1 MSAGPNGSS
10 NVEVEAKYDV
20 DDDTPLPDWSAVP
33 GVVAVGDPEP
43 RDLDARYLDTPTAD
57 LARAGVAMRRRTGGP
72 DAGWHVKGPAE
83 GAGRTETQWPLD
95 AEVDP
100 DADPDADPVVPPAV
114 QDAVA
119 AIARPPFV
127 ALARLRNHRTA
138 YSLRDAEGREVAEF
152 VDDRVRARDER
163 RGVESSWRE
172 WEVELGAA
180 APTDDAGREAFF
192 AAVDAAVF
200 AAGGRPAASG
210 SKLARTLGH

>member
-10 NVEVEAKYDV
+10 NVEVETKYDV
-20 DDDTPLPDWSAVP
+20 DDDTPLPDWSTLP
-33 GVVAVGDPEP
+33 GVATVGDPEP
-43 RDLDARYLDTPTAD
+43 RDLDARYLDTPAAD
-57 LARAGVAMRRRTGGP
+57 LARAGVAMRRRLGGP

-83 GAGRTETQWPLD
+83 GAGRTETQWPLEAD
-95 AEVDP
+95 DVDP
-100 DADPDADPVVPPAV
+100 EADPVVPPAV
-114 QDAVA
+114 QDAVS
-119 AIARPPFV
+119 AIARPPFA

-138 YSLRDAEGREVAEF
+138 YALRDAEGNEVAEF

-180 APTDDAGREAFF
+180 GPTDDEGRAAFF

-210 SKLARTLGH
+210 SKLARALGH

>member
-10 NVEVEAKYDV
+10 NVEVETKYDV
-20 DDDTPLPDWSAVP
+20 DDATPLPDWSTLP
-33 GVVAVGDPEP
+33 GVATVGDPEP
-43 RDLDARYLDTPTAD
+43 RDLDARYLDTPAAD
-57 LARAGVAMRRRTGGP
+57 LARAGVAMRRRLGGP

-83 GAGRTETQWPLD
+83 GAGRTETQWPLEAD
-95 AEVDP
+95 DVDP
-100 DADPDADPVVPPAV
+100 EADPVVPPAV
-114 QDAVA
+114 QDAVS
-119 AIARPPFV
+119 AIARPPFA

-138 YSLRDAEGREVAEF
+138 YALRDAEGNEVAEF

-180 APTDDAGREAFF
+180 GPTDDEGRAAFF

-210 SKLARTLGH
+210 SKLARALGH

>member
-10 NVEVEAKYDV
+10 NVEVETKYDV
-20 DDDTPLPDWSAVP
+20 DDDTPLPDWSTLP
-33 GVVAVGDPEP
+33 GVATVGDPEP
-43 RDLDARYLDTPTAD
+43 RDLDARYLDTPAAD
-57 LARAGVAMRRRTGGP
+57 LARAGVAMRRRLGGP

-83 GAGRTETQWPLD
+83 GAGRTETQWPLEAD
-95 AEVDP
+95 DVDP
-100 DADPDADPVVPPAV
+100 EADPIVPPAV
-114 QDAVA
+114 QDAVS
-119 AIARPPFV
+119 AIARPPFA

-138 YSLRDAEGREVAEF
+138 YALRDAEGNEVAEF

-180 APTDDAGREAFF
+180 GPTDDEGRAAFF

-210 SKLARTLGH
+210 SKLARALGH

>member
-10 NVEVEAKYDV
+10 NVEVETKYDV
-20 DDDTPLPDWSAVP
+20 DDATPLPDWSTLP
-33 GVVAVGDPEP
+33 GVATVGDPEP

-57 LARAGVAMRRRTGGP
+57 LARAGVAMRRRLGGP

-83 GAGRTETQWPLD
+83 GAGRTETQWPLEAD
-95 AEVDP
+95 DVDP
-100 DADPDADPVVPPAV
+100 EADPVVPPAV
-114 QDAVA
+114 QDAVS
-119 AIARPPFV
+119 AIARPPFA

-138 YSLRDAEGREVAEF
+138 YALRDAEGNEVAEF

-163 RGVESSWRE
+163 RGVDSSWRE

-180 APTDDAGREAFF
+180 GPTDDEGRAAFF

-210 SKLARTLGH
+210 SKLARALGH

>member
-10 NVEVEAKYDV
+10 NVEVETKYDV
-20 DDDTPLPDWSAVP
+20 DDDTPLPDWSTLP
-33 GVVAVGDPEP
+33 GVATVGDPEP
-43 RDLDARYLDTPTAD
+43 RDLDARYLDTPAAD
-57 LARAGVAMRRRTGGP
+57 LARAGVAMRRRLGGP

-83 GAGRTETQWPLD
+83 GAGRTETQWPLEAD
-95 AEVDP
+95 DVDP
-100 DADPDADPVVPPAV
+100 EVDPVVPPAV
-114 QDAVA
+114 QDAVS
-119 AIARPPFV
+119 AIARPPFA

-138 YSLRDAEGREVAEF
+138 YALRDAEGNEVAEF

-180 APTDDAGREAFF
+180 GPTDDEGRAAFF

-200 AAGGRPAASG
+200 AAGGRRAASG
-210 SKLARTLGH
+210 SKLARALGH